1 MSVITRAA
9 SITAV
14 ALAAMIA
21 PSAASAQQ
29 PATLTASG
37 SAQVKPDLDNRKSE
51 ASIRQAV
58 ELAETEALPKAIA
71 EARDRAN
78 KLAAAAG
85 VKLGALVSISD
96 APAAGY
102 PIFYYGQ
109 YGTFGNGKFCGQVR
123 NTKFVVRDGRRRRV
137 ATKGTHKVCR
147 VPPQVQASASITF
160 AIVP

>member
-1 MSVITRAA
+1 MPSITRFA
-9 SITAV
+9 SLAAV
-14 ALAAMIA
+14 ALIAMIV

-37 SAQVKPDLDNRKSE
+37 SAQVKPEPSNRKSE
-51 ASIRQAV
+51 ASIHQAV
-58 ELAETEALPKAIA
+58 EAAETEALPKAIA
-71 EARDRAN
+71 EAREHAN

-96 APAAGY
+96 SPAPGY
-102 PIFYYGQ
+102 PFFYYGQ

-123 NTKFVVRDGRRRRV
+123 NTRFVVRDGRRRRV
-137 ATKGTHKVCR
+137 AAKGTHKVCR
-147 VPPQVQASASITF
+147 VPPQVQASASVTF

>member
-1 MSVITRAA
+1 MSIITRSA
-9 SITAV
+9 SIAAV
-14 ALAAMIA
+14 ALVALIV

-37 SAQVKPDLDNRKSE
+37 TAQVKPEPDNRKSD

-58 ELAETEALPKAIA
+58 EAAETEALPKAIA
-71 EARDRAN
+71 EAREHAN

-96 APAAGY
+96 SPAPGY
-102 PIFYYGQ
+102 PYYYGQ

-137 ATKGTHKVCR
+137 VTKGTHKVCR
-147 VPPQVQASASITF
+147 VPPQVQASASVTF